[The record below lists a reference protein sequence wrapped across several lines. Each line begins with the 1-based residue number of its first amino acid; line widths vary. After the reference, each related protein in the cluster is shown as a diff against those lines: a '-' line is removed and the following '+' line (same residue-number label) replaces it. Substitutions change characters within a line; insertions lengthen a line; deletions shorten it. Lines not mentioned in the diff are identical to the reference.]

1 MVPSPSRQ
9 EYLLCGVYGINVKGY
24 ACLSM
29 ALFQQVNQFIYSGRA
44 QKKGIPLP
52 APRALRS
59 AKLFRLPFRFFDE
72 SEEEKSST
80 NGVCVSEALL
90 LTGLWLLFL
99 RPFGAASPFP
109 SALLI
114 FLTDCFSCQLMLHNV
129 GIYYYLPT

>member
-24 ACLSM
+24 ASLSM

-59 AKLFRLPFRFFDE
+59 AKLFLPQFRLVIASGQEE
-72 SEEEKSST
+72 SSENDIFILQDWLMVGFSPMGKGLRYRRG
-80 NGVCVSEALL
+80 NYKGV
-90 LTGLWLLFL
+90 
-99 RPFGAASPFP
+99 
-109 SALLI
+109 
-114 FLTDCFSCQLMLHNV
+114 
-129 GIYYYLPT
+129 